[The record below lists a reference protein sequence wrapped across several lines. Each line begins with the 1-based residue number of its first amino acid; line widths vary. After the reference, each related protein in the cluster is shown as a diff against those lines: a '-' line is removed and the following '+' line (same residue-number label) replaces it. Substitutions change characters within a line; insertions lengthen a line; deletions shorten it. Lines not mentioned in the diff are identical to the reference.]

1 MIPEDGMN
9 GSVNVLNEIGAVL
22 SQHHRGIDSEDIKSA
37 LIELLK
43 ATRSADSND
52 SGFDSKLKN
61 LLPTV
66 LAMLKHSEVNFIFIL
81 FILYPILK
89 SLLLLLLAEYN

>member
-61 LLPTV
+61 RLPTV
-66 LAMLKHSEVNFIFIL
+66 LAMLKHSEVSFFFSSKRFTLLIF
-81 FILYPILK
+81 FSDHKKKQQYV
-89 SLLLLLLAEYN
+89 